1 MLKVLKSKVCE
12 TDTKACVKALKK
24 VKSSSTHSH
33 KHKHKHKH
41 AKDEKHTKS
50 VKHKHNHK
58 GGSANHKGGSAKH
71 KTTHGHHHNII
82 IHVGDKGGGKQS
94 NPSGKKKDTATESPI
109 PPTPPFTPNPPPTGF
124 QSYSAPAQAGVNRN
138 DLLALQKEFTNGL
151 TKLRGL
157 FTTNTA
163 RPDPKPSHWY
173 TRAKK
178 GLLGKWTL
186 KRATGIDGMSD
197 ADIENKASLDE
208 DHEYFKLTDIERAVM
223 KERLQNESQQAPK
236 RKKPVRRRGASGAS
250 SAAAD
255 LEREELDIRNFGVVT
270 TPLSPDKEEPAH
282 SPGGRPNAYG
292 RPSGTGSLRG
302 HDAAADAA
310 REPTG
315 DLGDR

>member
-24 VKSSSTHSH
+24 VKSSSIHTH

-58 GGSANHKGGSAKH
+58 GGSAKH

-82 IHVGDKGGGKQS
+82 IHVGDKGGGK
-94 NPSGKKKDTATESPI
+94 KKEAAVASPI

-138 DLLALQKEFTNGL
+138 DILALQKEFTNGL

-163 RPDPKPSHWY
+163 RPDPKPTHWY
-173 TRAKK
+173 TRTKK

-186 KRATGIDGMSD
+186 KKAAGIDGMSD
-197 ADIENKASLDE
+197 ADIENKAALDE
-208 DHEYFKLTDIERAVM
+208 THEYFKLTDIERAVM

-255 LEREELDIRNFGVVT
+255 LEREELDIRDFGVVA
-270 TPLSPDKEEPAH
+270 TPLSPEKREPDH

-292 RPSGTGSLRG
+292 NPSGTGSLRG
-302 HDAAADAA
+302 HDAAAAA
-310 REPTG
+310 AQEPTG